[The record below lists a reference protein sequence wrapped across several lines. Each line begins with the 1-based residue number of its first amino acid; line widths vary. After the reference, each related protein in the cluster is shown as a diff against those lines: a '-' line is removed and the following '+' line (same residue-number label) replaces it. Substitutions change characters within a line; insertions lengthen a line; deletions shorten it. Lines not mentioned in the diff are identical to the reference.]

1 MSSSL
6 KSNRVGLRDL
16 LSSTTTAIID
26 CHSWCS
32 TIVSLGL
39 RLRKLFADTN
49 CLLTKDL
56 RAPASHSLSQL
67 RAAAYVAA
75 CNKLLRLR
83 LQRSEQERRLG
94 QNMEQRHRE
103 INLP

>member
-6 KSNRVGLRDL
+6 KSSRVGLRDL

-32 TIVSLGL
+32 TMVSLGL

-75 CNKLLRLR
+75 CNKLFSLRLR
-83 LQRSEQERRLG
+83 HSFRRTKPPAAY
-94 QNMEQRHRE
+94 QD
-103 INLP
+103 